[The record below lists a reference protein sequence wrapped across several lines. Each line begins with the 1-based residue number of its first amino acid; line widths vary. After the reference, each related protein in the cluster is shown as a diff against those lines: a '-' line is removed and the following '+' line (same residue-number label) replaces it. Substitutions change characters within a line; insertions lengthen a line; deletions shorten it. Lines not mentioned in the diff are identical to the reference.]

1 MASEAAKR
9 KMPYTHLIV
18 LDFEATCFD
27 KGSGREREHE
37 IIEFPS
43 VVIDI
48 AKGEIVDKIEQ
59 FVKPS
64 GDPKLSDFCKKL
76 TTITQAQ
83 VDGGVT
89 FPEALKAHMQFCAK
103 YPETSIIVTCGD
115 WDLKTMLPMD
125 AKRHGLN
132 LSSGYKRWI
141 NLKIP
146 FVAMYG
152 LKRPSMT
159 DMLDHLKIEMEGVHH
174 RGIDDSR
181 NISHVAIRMLADG
194 WVPEIT
200 GRY

>member
-64 GDPKLSDFCKKL
+64 GDPKLSTFCKNL

-83 VDGGVT
+83 VDGGVS
-89 FPEALKAHMQFCAK
+89 FEEAFKAHAVFCAR
-103 YPETSIIVTCGD
+103 YPNFAITTCGD

-125 AKRHGLN
+125 AKRHGC
-132 LSSGYKRWI
+132 SIPGFYRRWV

-146 FVAMYG
+146 FMAMYG

-159 DMLDHLKIEMEGVHH
+159 DMLDHLKIELSGTHH
-174 RGIDDSR
+174 RGIDDSI
-181 NISHVAIRMLADG
+181 NISKIAIRMLADG